1 MERSILN
8 ALIEAQNEKRAVA
21 LLTDFDS
28 EETILVDASGVIEG
42 VVRGAALDDATVRTV
57 LERLHRDK
65 SGTVETPDGR
75 TWFVRAY
82 NPPLRLMIIGAVHT
96 AQVLAPMAK
105 MAGYDVTLIDPR
117 SAFANADRF
126 PGVTLMDAW
135 PDKALEQLDLDH
147 RSAVVTLSHDPK
159 FDEPALTASVRSPAF
174 YIGALGSRRTHA
186 RRVERLKEA
195 GLSEREI
202 DKIHGPVGL
211 PIGSLS
217 PAEIA
222 ISILAEMT
230 QALRRPAAS

>member
-8 ALIEAQNEKRAVA
+8 ALLNAQKEKRAVA
-21 LLTDFDS
+21 LLTDFTT
-28 EETILVDASGVIEG
+28 EETILVDASGVVG
-42 VVRGAALDDATVRTV
+42 GAALDDATLSTVR
-57 LERLHRDK
+57 ERLHQDR
-65 SGTVETPDGR
+65 SGMVETPDGR
-75 TWFVRAY
+75 SWFVRAY

-96 AQVLAPMAK
+96 AQVLAPMAR

-117 SAFANADRF
+117 SAFANAERF
-126 PGVTLMDAW
+126 PGVTLLEEW
-135 PDKALEQLDLDH
+135 PDEALRKLDLDH

-159 FDEPALTASVRSPAF
+159 FDEPALTVSVRSPAF

-186 RRVERLKEA
+186 RRVERLQEA
-195 GLSEREI
+195 GLSDAEI
-202 DKIHGPVGL
+202 GRIHGPVGL

-230 QALRRPAAS
+230 RELRRPAAS